1 MSPPPTSLPQ
11 LLRPHAPFYGQLE
24 SALAERSERQ
34 WKNQSSPESESELS
48 EARQSASVRQRPPR
62 STKLVGRPPPKASRN
77 RSGTGSTARSAE
89 GRRSDAGDATPGNPR
104 KPSISS
110 GGRTPTPTSA
120 SVAGEIP
127 DEHEHETEPEPSL
140 PASSHA
146 TGTLRKI
153 ASGVSL
159 SATRPA
165 SPAAL
170 TPSTPALT
178 PALTGTTDDSDTD
191 FQSAYSASPR
201 ESYGDFDEDGA
212 VGALPHVDD
221 FGVPAAAGR
230 YQRAKNRERVSSVAT
245 TITGDRAQPSPTL
258 SEDTI
263 VSRARASASTV
274 VDV

>member
-1 MSPPPTSLPQ
+1 M
-11 LLRPHAPFYGQLE
+11 
-24 SALAERSERQ
+24 
-34 WKNQSSPESESELS
+34 
-48 EARQSASVRQRPPR
+48 RQRPPR
-62 STKLVGRPPPKASRN
+62 GTKLVGRPPPKASRN

-104 KPSISS
+104 KLSISS
-110 GGRTPTPTSA
+110 GGCTPTPTSA